1 MKNSLTNE
9 DIRKWLLELNERTME
24 LEMNMRELIEKYGD
38 QEIGF
43 IWEKEDA

>member
-1 MKNSLTNE
+1 MTRELTNE

-24 LEMNMRELIEKYGD
+24 LEMNIRELIEKYGD

-43 IWEKEDA
+43 IWEKENA

>member
-24 LEMNMRELIEKYGD
+24 LEMNMREFIEKYG
-38 QEIGF
+38 ENTIGF
-43 IWEKEDA
+43 IWEKESA

>member
-24 LEMNMRELIEKYGD
+24 LEMNIREIIEKYGD

-43 IWEKEDA
+43 IWEKENA

>member
-24 LEMNMRELIEKYGD
+24 LEMNMRELIEKYGY

-43 IWEKEDA
+43 IWEKENA